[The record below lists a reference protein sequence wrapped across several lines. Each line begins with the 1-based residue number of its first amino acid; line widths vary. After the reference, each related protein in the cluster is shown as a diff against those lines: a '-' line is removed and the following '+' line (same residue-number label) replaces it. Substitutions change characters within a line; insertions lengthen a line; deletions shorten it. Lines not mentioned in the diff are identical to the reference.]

1 MKRLLK
7 HWLYPQ
13 WRIRKAFS
21 KTTLKAI
28 EAAVAA
34 SEKQHDGELRF
45 VVEGRLGLS
54 HLLHHTSARQR
65 AEEIFSQL
73 RVWDTEHNSGVLIY
87 VQLVDRKVE
96 ILADRGIDRLV
107 GHETWQRICAGM
119 ELAFRA
125 GRFEAGAL
133 LGVQA
138 ISGVLAQHF
147 PARGGN
153 PNELPDAPM
162 VLH

>member
-13 WRIRKAFS
+13 WRIRKTFS
-21 KTTLKAI
+21 RTTLKAI

-54 HLLHHTSARQR
+54 HLLRHTSARQR
-65 AEEIFSQL
+65 AVELFSQL

-96 ILADRGIDRLV
+96 ILADRGIHKMV
-107 GHETWQRICAGM
+107 GNETWKRICADM
-119 ELAFRA
+119 EQAFRS
-125 GRFEAGAL
+125 GKFEEGAVR
-133 LGVQA
+133 GVQA
-138 ISGVLAQHF
+138 AGGVLAQHS
-147 PARGGN
+147 PAQGAN
-153 PNELPDAPM
+153 PNEMSDAPV
-162 VLH
+162 VL